1 MTPRMLIGS
10 LALAVTSAAAS
21 PAAAQDVTAEV
32 RTWSGQSLQL
42 AQPSL
47 EVFYTI
53 VPREE
58 GPGGGGQQYPGAAA
72 GGSPGAM
79 GSGTSTGSLVG
90 TEISGSI
97 RNLSRLFTD
106 KGPEP
111 LQGNRQA
118 VSVSLTQAG
127 VDIEVLFDN
136 GVLTLKGEKRS
147 ETEDKDRQFSER
159 YYGRFERRIPLE
171 AIKDLA
177 FRRIQVSGSTLPP
190 YVAPTH
196 FRYAASALLTDGSR
210 VDGDYVN
217 LGSAVL
223 RGLTPQ
229 GRVEVPWQDIEVV
242 RFSR

>member
-1 MTPRMLIGS
+1 MTLRMLIGS
-10 LALAVTSAAAS
+10 LALAVAAAVAS

-42 AQPSL
+42 SQPSL

-53 VPREE
+53 VPKEE
-58 GPGGGGQQYPGAAA
+58 GPGGQQLPGAS
-72 GGSPGAM
+72 GGAPGAM
-79 GSGTSTGSLVG
+79 GSGTTTGSLIG
-90 TEISGSI
+90 TEVSGSI
-97 RNLSRLFTD
+97 RGLSRLFRD

-118 VSVSLTQAG
+118 VTVSLTQAG
-127 VDIEVLFDN
+127 V
-136 GVLTLKGEKRS
+136 
-147 ETEDKDRQFSER
+147 
-159 YYGRFERRIPLE
+159 ERRIPLE

-177 FRRIQVSGSTLPP
+177 FRRIQVSDSTLPP

-229 GRVEVPWQDIEVV
+229 GRVEIPWQDIEVV

>member
-1 MTPRMLIGS
+1 MTPRMLIAS
-10 LALAVTSAAAS
+10 LALAVAAAAAS

-42 AQPSL
+42 SQPSL

-53 VPREE
+53 VPKEE
-58 GPGGGGQQYPGAAA
+58 GPGGQQLPAA
-72 GGSPGAM
+72 PGAM
-79 GSGTSTGSLVG
+79 GSGTSTGNLVG

-97 RNLSRLFTD
+97 RNLSRLFRD

-118 VSVSLTQAG
+118 VTVTLTQAG
-127 VDIEVLFDN
+127 VEH
-136 GVLTLKGEKRS
+136 
-147 ETEDKDRQFSER
+147 
-159 YYGRFERRIPLE
+159 RISLD

-177 FRRIQVSGSTLPP
+177 FRRTQVSDSTLPP
-190 YVAPTH
+190 YVASKH
-196 FRYAASALLTDGSR
+196 FTYAASALLTDGSR

-217 LGSAVL
+217 LGTAMI
-223 RGLTPQ
+223 RGLTSQ
-229 GRVEVPWQDIEVV
+229 GRVEIPWQDIEVV

>member
-10 LALAVTSAAAS
+10 LALAVAAAAAS
-21 PAAAQDVTAEV
+21 PAAAQDITAEV

-42 AQPSL
+42 SQPSL

-53 VPREE
+53 VAKEE
-58 GPGGGGQQYPGAAA
+58 GPGGQQLPGAA
-72 GGSPGAM
+72 GGAPGAM
-79 GSGTSTGSLVG
+79 GSGTTTGSLIG

-97 RNLSRLFTD
+97 RGLSKLFRD
-106 KGPEP
+106 SGPEP

-118 VSVSLTQAG
+118 VTVSLTQAG
-127 VDIEVLFDN
+127 V
-136 GVLTLKGEKRS
+136 
-147 ETEDKDRQFSER
+147 
-159 YYGRFERRIPLE
+159 ERRIPLE

-177 FRRIQVSGSTLPP
+177 FRRVQVSDSSFPP

-196 FRYAASALLTDGSR
+196 FRYAESALLTDGSR

-217 LGSAVL
+217 LGTAVL
-223 RGLTPQ
+223 RGLTSQ
-229 GRVEVPWQDIEVV
+229 GRVEVPWQDIELV

>member
-1 MTPRMLIGS
+1 MLIS
-10 LALAVTSAAAS
+10 ALALAVAVAAAS
-21 PAAAQDVTAEV
+21 SAAAQDVTAEV

-42 AQPSL
+42 SQPSF

-58 GPGGGGQQYPGAAA
+58 GAGGGQAAA

-97 RNLSRLFTD
+97 RNLSRLFKD

-118 VSVSLTQAG
+118 VTVSLTQAG
-127 VDIEVLFDN
+127 V
-136 GVLTLKGEKRS
+136 
-147 ETEDKDRQFSER
+147 
-159 YYGRFERRIPLE
+159 ERRIPLE

-177 FRRIQVSGSTLPP
+177 FRRVQVSDSTLPP

-196 FRYAASALLTDGSR
+196 FRYAASAVLTDGSR

-217 LGSAVL
+217 LGSAML

>member
-1 MTPRMLIGS
+1 MTLRMLIGS
-10 LALAVTSAAAS
+10 LALAVAAAAAS

-32 RTWSGQSLQL
+32 RTWSGQSLL
-42 AQPSL
+42 LSQPSL

-58 GPGGGGQQYPGAAA
+58 GPGGGQQYPGAAV

-79 GSGTSTGSLVG
+79 GSGTSTGSIVG

-97 RNLSRLFTD
+97 RNLSRLFRD
-106 KGPEP
+106 NGPAP

-118 VSVSLTQAG
+118 VTVSLTQAG
-127 VDIEVLFDN
+127 V
-136 GVLTLKGEKRS
+136 
-147 ETEDKDRQFSER
+147 
-159 YYGRFERRIPLE
+159 ERRIPLE

-177 FRRIQVSGSTLPP
+177 FRRIQVSNSTLPP

-217 LGSAVL
+217 LGTAIL
-223 RGLTPQ
+223 RGLTSQ
-229 GRVEVPWQDIEVV
+229 GRVEIPWQDIEVV

>member
-10 LALAVTSAAAS
+10 LTLAVAAAAVS

-32 RTWSGQSLQL
+32 RTWSGQSVQL
-42 AQPSL
+42 SQPSL

-53 VPREE
+53 LPKTEE
-58 GPGGGGQQYPGAAA
+58 GGGGGYSGASA
-72 GGSPGAM
+72 GGAPGTM
-79 GSGTSTGSLVG
+79 GSGSGSGSQIG

-97 RNLSRLFTD
+97 RSLSKLFKD

-111 LQGNRQA
+111 LQGNRQILT
-118 VSVSLTQAG
+118 VSLTQAG
-127 VDIEVLFDN
+127 V
-136 GVLTLKGEKRS
+136 
-147 ETEDKDRQFSER
+147 
-159 YYGRFERRIPLE
+159 ERRIPLD

-177 FRRIQVSGSTLPP
+177 FTRTQVADSTLPP

-217 LGSAVL
+217 LGTATL
-223 RGLTPQ
+223 RGLTSQ
-229 GRVEVPWQDIEVV
+229 GRVEIPWQDIEVV

>member
-10 LALAVTSAAAS
+10 LTLAVAAAAVS

-32 RTWSGQSLQL
+32 RTWSGESVQL
-42 AQPSL
+42 SQPSL

-53 VPREE
+53 LPKTEE
-58 GPGGGGQQYPGAAA
+58 GGGGYSGASA
-72 GGSPGAM
+72 GGAPGTM
-79 GSGTSTGSLVG
+79 GSGSGSGSQIG

-97 RNLSRLFTD
+97 RSLSKLFKD

-111 LQGNRQA
+111 LQGNRQILT
-118 VSVSLTQAG
+118 VSLTQAG
-127 VDIEVLFDN
+127 V
-136 GVLTLKGEKRS
+136 
-147 ETEDKDRQFSER
+147 
-159 YYGRFERRIPLE
+159 ERRIPLD

-177 FRRIQVSGSTLPP
+177 FTRTQVADSTLPP

-217 LGSAVL
+217 LGTATL
-223 RGLTPQ
+223 RGLTSQ
-229 GRVEVPWQDIEVV
+229 GRVEIPWQDIEVV

>member
-10 LALAVTSAAAS
+10 LTLMVAAAAAS

-42 AQPSL
+42 SQPSF

-53 VPREE
+53 VPKEDS
-58 GPGGGGQQYPGAAA
+58 GGGQGYSGAS
-72 GGSPGAM
+72 GGAPGAM

-97 RNLSRLFTD
+97 RNLSRLFKD

-118 VSVSLTQAG
+118 VTVSLTQAG
-127 VDIEVLFDN
+127 V
-136 GVLTLKGEKRS
+136 
-147 ETEDKDRQFSER
+147 
-159 YYGRFERRIPLE
+159 ERRIALE

-177 FRRIQVSGSTLPP
+177 FRRIQVADSTLPP
-190 YVAPTH
+190 YMAPTH

-223 RGLTPQ
+223 RGLTSQ
-229 GRVEVPWQDIEVV
+229 GRVEIPWQDIEVV
-242 RFSR
+242 RFAR

>member
-10 LALAVTSAAAS
+10 LTLAVAAAAAS

-32 RTWSGQSLQL
+32 RTWSGQSVQL
-42 AQPSL
+42 SQPTL

-53 VPREE
+53 VPKEE
-58 GPGGGGQQYPGAAA
+58 GPGGAPA
-72 GGSPGAM
+72 GGAPGAM

-97 RNLSRLFTD
+97 RNLSRLFRD

-118 VSVSLTQAG
+118 VTLSLTQAG
-127 VDIEVLFDN
+127 V
-136 GVLTLKGEKRS
+136 
-147 ETEDKDRQFSER
+147 
-159 YYGRFERRIPLE
+159 ERRIPLD

-177 FRRIQVSGSTLPP
+177 FTRTQVSDSTLPP

-210 VDGDYVN
+210 VDGDYMN
-217 LGSAVL
+217 LGTAML
-223 RGLTPQ
+223 RGLTSQ
-229 GRVEVPWQDIEVV
+229 GRVEIPWQDIEIV

>member
-1 MTPRMLIGS
+1 MLIGALT
-10 LALAVTSAAAS
+10 LAMATAGAY

-42 AQPSL
+42 LQPSL
-47 EVFYTI
+47 ELFYTI

-58 GPGGGGQQYPGAAA
+58 GPGGQAPGAGAA
-72 GGSPGAM
+72 PGAM
-79 GSGTSTGSLVG
+79 GSGTSTGSLIG

-97 RNLSRLFTD
+97 RNLSRLFRD

-118 VSVSLTQAG
+118 ETVSFTQAG
-127 VDIEVLFDN
+127 V
-136 GVLTLKGEKRS
+136 
-147 ETEDKDRQFSER
+147 
-159 YYGRFERRIPLE
+159 ERRIPLE

-177 FRRIQVSGSTLPP
+177 FRRTQVSNSTLPP
-190 YVAPTH
+190 YVASKH
-196 FRYAASALLTDGSR
+196 FTYGASAVLTDGSR

-217 LGSAVL
+217 LGTAVL
-223 RGLTPQ
+223 RGVTPQ
-229 GRVEVPWQDIEVV
+229 GRVEIPWQDIEVV

>member
-10 LALAVTSAAAS
+10 LTLAMAAAAAS
-21 PAAAQDVTAEV
+21 PALAQDVTAEV

-42 AQPSL
+42 SQPSL

-53 VPREE
+53 VPKEE
-58 GPGGGGQQYPGAAA
+58 GPGGQQLPGSTGGAPGT
-72 GGSPGAM
+72 M
-79 GSGTSTGSLVG
+79 GSGSSTGSLIG
-90 TEISGSI
+90 TEVSGSI
-97 RNLSRLFTD
+97 RNLSRLFRD

-118 VSVSLTQAG
+118 QTVSFTQAG
-127 VDIEVLFDN
+127 V
-136 GVLTLKGEKRS
+136 
-147 ETEDKDRQFSER
+147 
-159 YYGRFERRIPLE
+159 ERRIPLE

-177 FRRIQVSGSTLPP
+177 FKRTQVANSTLPP
-190 YVAPTH
+190 YVAPKH
-196 FRYAASALLTDGSR
+196 FTYAASAVLTDGTR

-217 LGSAVL
+217 LGTAML

-229 GRVEVPWQDIEVV
+229 GRVEIPWQDIEVL

>member
-32 RTWSGQSLQL
+32 RTWSGQSVQL
-42 AQPSL
+42 SQPSL

-53 VPREE
+53 LPKTEE
-58 GPGGGGQQYPGAAA
+58 GGGGGYSGASA
-72 GGSPGAM
+72 GGAPGTM
-79 GSGTSTGSLVG
+79 GSGSGSGSQIG

-97 RNLSRLFTD
+97 RSLSKLFKD

-111 LQGNRQA
+111 LQGNRQILT
-118 VSVSLTQAG
+118 VSLTQAG
-127 VDIEVLFDN
+127 V
-136 GVLTLKGEKRS
+136 
-147 ETEDKDRQFSER
+147 
-159 YYGRFERRIPLE
+159 ERRIPLD

-177 FRRIQVSGSTLPP
+177 FTRTQVADSTLPP

-217 LGSAVL
+217 LGTATL
-223 RGLTPQ
+223 RGLTSQ
-229 GRVEVPWQDIEVV
+229 GRVEIPWQDIEVV

>member
-1 MTPRMLIGS
+1 MMLRMLIGS
-10 LALAVTSAAAS
+10 LTLLVAAAAAS
-21 PAAAQDVTAEV
+21 PARAQDATAEV

-42 AQPSL
+42 SQPSL

-53 VPREE
+53 VPRVE
-58 GPGGGGQQYPGAAA
+58 GPGGQQLPGDVGGA
-72 GGSPGAM
+72 PGAM

-90 TEISGSI
+90 TEVSGSI
-97 RNLSRLFTD
+97 RGLSRLFRD

-118 VSVSLTQAG
+118 VTMSLTQAG
-127 VDIEVLFDN
+127 VEH
-136 GVLTLKGEKRS
+136 
-147 ETEDKDRQFSER
+147 
-159 YYGRFERRIPLE
+159 RIPLE

-177 FRRIQVSGSTLPP
+177 FKRMPVSNSALPP

-217 LGSAVL
+217 LGTAVL
-223 RGLTPQ
+223 RGMTPQ
-229 GRVEVPWQDIEVV
+229 GRVDIPWQDIEAV

>member
-1 MTPRMLIGS
+1 MTTRKLIGS
-10 LALAVTSAAAS
+10 LALAVAATAAS
-21 PAAAQDVTAEV
+21 SAAAQDVTAEV
-32 RTWSGQSLQL
+32 KTWSGQSVQL
-42 AQPSL
+42 SQPSL

-53 VPREE
+53 VPKTEA
-58 GPGGGGQQYPGAAA
+58 PGEQQYGASGA
-72 GGSPGAM
+72 GGAPGAM

-97 RNLSRLFTD
+97 RTLSRLFRD

-118 VSVSLTQAG
+118 VTVSLTQAG
-127 VDIEVLFDN
+127 V
-136 GVLTLKGEKRS
+136 
-147 ETEDKDRQFSER
+147 
-159 YYGRFERRIPLE
+159 ERRIPLE

-177 FRRIQVSGSTLPP
+177 FRRIQVSDSTLPP

-196 FRYAASALLTDGSR
+196 FRYAASAVLTDGSR

-217 LGSAVL
+217 LGSAML